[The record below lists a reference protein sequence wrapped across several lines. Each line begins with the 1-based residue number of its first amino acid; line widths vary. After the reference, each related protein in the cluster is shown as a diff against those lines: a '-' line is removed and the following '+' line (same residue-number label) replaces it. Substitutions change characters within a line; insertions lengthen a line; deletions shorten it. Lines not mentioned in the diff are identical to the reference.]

1 MELFLGNLVKN
12 LSFLDLGCDLLFHRH
27 LLLFCFCQS
36 LERESHHLQG
46 LLDQQDQLALQGLHL
61 E

>member
-46 LLDQQDQLALQGLHL
+46 LLV
-61 E
+61 